1 MTISSKDSIHR
12 QERTREKIWSNR
24 EKERLTKYKLN
35 SSSFSPLISGHSV
48 AKIIAGESL
57 PSRDGKQKH
66 RAATPL
72 GQQEEWVKKQ
82 WLSTCG
88 SGRLRGVKWSLHRG
102 HIADTLCLRSLHYDR
117 NSSQITVMKYQWN
130 TSLVGGHQ
138 NIRSPIRV
146 KALERLE

>member
-35 SSSFSPLISGHSV
+35 SSSFPPLISGHSV

-57 PSRDGKQKH
+57 PGRDGKQKH

-72 GQQEEWVKKQ
+72 GQQEE
-82 WLSTCG
+82 
-88 SGRLRGVKWSLHRG
+88 
-102 HIADTLCLRSLHYDR
+102 
-117 NSSQITVMKYQWN
+117 
-130 TSLVGGHQ
+130 
-138 NIRSPIRV
+138 
-146 KALERLE
+146 